1 MNNYIENLNWRYATK
16 KYDTEKKVSNEDLK
30 TLKEAVRLSVSSMG
44 IQPYKIF
51 IINDPEVRQKL
62 KPVAYNQGG
71 VTDASHLFVFA
82 NEVNVGQKHI
92 DAYTDNIIAT
102 RGITKQDIAPFVNSM
117 ENFIGALD
125 DANKKFWT
133 AKQAYL
139 AMNSLIIAAAVLKI
153 DATPMEGFDK
163 AEFNKI
169 LGLDEM
175 GLNAAVVA
183 TVGYRHEDDIF
194 QHMKKVRKSEN
205 ELFVTI

>member
-1 MNNYIENLNWRYATK
+1 MNNYIENLKWRYATK
-16 KYDTEKKVSNEDLK
+16 KYDAEKKVSDDDLK

-44 IQPYKIF
+44 LQPYKVLVIT
-51 IINDPEVRQKL
+51 DPEVRQKL
-62 KPVAYNQGG
+62 KPAAYNQNGI
-71 VTDASHLFVFA
+71 TDASHIFVFA
-82 NEVNVGQKHI
+82 NEVNVGKKHI
-92 DAYTDNIIAT
+92 DAYVDNIITT
-102 RGITKQDIAPFVNSM
+102 RGITKENIAPFISSM
-117 ENFIGALD
+117 ENFVGTLND
-125 DANKKFWT
+125 TDKKFWT

-139 AMNSLIIAAAVLKI
+139 AMSSLIIAAAVLKI

-183 TVGYRHEDDIF
+183 TVGYRHKEDAF
-194 QHMKKVRKSEN
+194 QHMKKVRKPEN

>member
-16 KYDTEKKVSNEDLK
+16 KYDPDKKVSEEDLK

-44 IQPYKIF
+44 LQPYRVLVIT
-51 IINDPEVRQKL
+51 DPEVRQKL
-62 KPVAYNQGG
+62 KPAAYNQNGI
-71 VTDASHLFVFA
+71 TDASHIFVFA
-82 NEVNVGQKHI
+82 NEVNVGKKHI
-92 DAYTDNIIAT
+92 DDYVDNIITT
-102 RGITKQDIAPFVNSM
+102 RGITKENIAPFISSM
-117 ENFIGALD
+117 ENFVGTLND
-125 DANKKFWT
+125 TDKKFWT

-183 TVGYRHEDDIF
+183 TVGYRHKEDAF
-194 QHMKKVRKSEN
+194 QHMKKVRKTEN